1 MSYDKLKGGFKSANG
16 SRTVQQSNG
25 YSAGLNDGSVKGKSL
40 GSNHHELEPFF
51 GLLRTDLQ
59 EVRIIQTNLVFLNG
73 LDAKLSKEEVISESF
88 MSEK

>member
-1 MSYDKLKGGFKSANG
+1 M
-16 SRTVQQSNG
+16 
-25 YSAGLNDGSVKGKSL
+25 KGKSL

-88 MSEK
+88 MSEKWNLIVQEMKEKKRHMSEYLDS